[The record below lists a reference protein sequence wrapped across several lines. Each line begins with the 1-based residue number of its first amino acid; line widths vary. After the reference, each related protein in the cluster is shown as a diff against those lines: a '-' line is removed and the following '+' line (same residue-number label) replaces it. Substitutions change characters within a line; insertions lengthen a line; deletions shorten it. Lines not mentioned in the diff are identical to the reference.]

1 MKWRSLST
9 VLKRGR
15 ADVGTSMIAT
25 NGLVDFHCHLDLYPD
40 HQAAVRES
48 EEAGVF
54 TLAVTTTPKAWPRNQ
69 ELAQATHHV
78 RAALGLHPQL
88 VAERASELPLWEAHL
103 GETRYIGEV
112 GLDAGPRFYKS
123 FDLQKQVFKHVLQC
137 CAKAGN
143 KIITVHSI
151 RAAKAVLDHIES
163 YLSPAQGKVVLHWFT
178 GSKTE
183 SRRAIE
189 MGCYFSINAAMLD
202 NERHSS
208 MVAAIPLDR
217 LLTETD
223 GPFTKTAERPSK
235 PADVAVVVEA
245 LGRLHCVD
253 ASTLAATV
261 RRNMRNLLELG
272 EEGLADA

>member
-1 MKWRSLST
+1 
-9 VLKRGR
+9 
-15 ADVGTSMIAT
+15 MIAT

-54 TLAVTTTPKAWPRNQ
+54 TLAVTTTPQAWARNQ
-69 ELAQATHHV
+69 ELTQATRHV

-151 RAAKAVLDHIES
+151 RAAKAVLNHVES
-163 YLSPAQGKVVLHWFT
+163 YLPPSQGKVVLHWFT
-178 GSKTE
+178 GSNSEAK
-183 SRRAIE
+183 RAIE
-189 MGCYFSINAAMLD
+189 LGCYFSINASMLD
-202 NERHSS
+202 NERHVA
-208 MVAAIPLDR
+208 MVSNIPLDR

-245 LGRLHCVD
+245 LGRLHRMSAV
-253 ASTLAATV
+253 TLAETV
-261 RRNMRNLLELG
+261 RSNLRSLLELG
-272 EEGLADA
+272 EEGRVDA

>member
-1 MKWRSLST
+1 MAW
-9 VLKRGR
+9 KRGR
-15 ADVGTSMIAT
+15 ANVGTSVIAS

-40 HQAAVRES
+40 HQAVIRES

-54 TLAVTTTPKAWPRNQ
+54 TLAVTTTPRAWSRNQ
-69 ELAQATHHV
+69 ELAQATRHV

-88 VAERASELPLWEAHL
+88 VAERARELPLWEAHL
-103 GETRYIGEV
+103 AETRYIGEV

-123 FDLQKQVFKHVLQC
+123 FDLQKQVFERVLRC

-151 RAAKAVLDHIES
+151 RSAKAVLDHVEA
-163 YLSPAQGKVVLHWFT
+163 YLPPNQGKVVLHWFT
-178 GSKTE
+178 GSTAEAK
-183 SRRAIE
+183 RAIE
-189 MGCYFSINAAMLD
+189 MGCYFSINASMLD
-202 NERHSS
+202 NERHTA
-208 MVAAIPLDR
+208 MIAAIPLDK

-235 PADVAVVVEA
+235 PADVAVVLES
-245 LGRLHCVD
+245 LGRLHGMS

-261 RRNMRNLLELG
+261 RSNLRSLLE
-272 EEGLADA
+272 